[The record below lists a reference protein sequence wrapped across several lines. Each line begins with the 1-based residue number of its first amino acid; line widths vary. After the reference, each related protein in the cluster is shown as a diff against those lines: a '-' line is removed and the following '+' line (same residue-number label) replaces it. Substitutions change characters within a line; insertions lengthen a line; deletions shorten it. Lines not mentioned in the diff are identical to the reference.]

1 MSIKAQ
7 ALSGVF
13 WSSMQQ
19 FGTQS
24 ISFVVSLILA
34 RLLLPSEFG
43 LLAMMGLFVG
53 IGTILV
59 DSGLSQSII
68 RTTNP
73 TQEEFSTIFFFNLF
87 GSLIIYLIV
96 FFIAPF
102 IADFYNQNILIS
114 LIRWYCIIF
123 IINAFSNIQHTRL
136 SKKMDF
142 KTEIKIAIPS
152 LILSSFVGISMAFL
166 GYGVWSLVVSAIVQS
181 FVSSVQ
187 LWFWSKWQPSFVF
200 DFQLFKKHFNFGYK
214 LTISGILDTVF
225 SNIYYIIIG
234 RLFPPAQ
241 LGFYNRADSL
251 KQFPV
256 SNISAIINKITFPLF
271 SLIQNDDLKLKN
283 IYKRIMQI
291 VIFFVAPT
299 LIFMAVLGEPLFRFL
314 FTEKWL
320 PAVPY
325 FQILCFNGILYPIH
339 SYNLNILKVKGRS
352 DLFLKLEIIKKILLV
367 VIIAFAYQFGIYGLL
382 ISSVI
387 FSILAFFINTH
398 YTNKYINYSSWMQ
411 IKDLFPIII
420 LALISGFFVFSLNY
434 FLKDFIKYDLIN
446 LIICSFFGSVLYF
459 CISYFFKINSVK
471 EILDI
476 IKRK

>member
-43 LLAMMGLFVG
+43 LLAMMGVFVG

-68 RTTNP
+68 RTSNP
-73 TQEEFSTIFFFNLF
+73 TQQEFSTIFFFNLI
-87 GSLIIYLIV
+87 GSLIIYLII
-96 FFIAPF
+96 FFAAPF
-102 IADFYNQNILIS
+102 IADFYSQKVLIS
-114 LIRWYCIIF
+114 LIRWYCLIF
-123 IINAFSNIQHTRL
+123 IINAFSNVQYTRL

-142 KTEIKIAIPS
+142 KTEIKISIPS

-187 LWFWSKWQPSFVF
+187 LWIWSNWQPSFVF
-200 DFQLFKKHFNFGYK
+200 DFTLFKKHFNFGYK

-271 SLIQNDDLKLKN
+271 SLIQDDDLKLKN
-283 IYKRIMQI
+283 IYKRIMQM

-325 FQILCFNGILYPIH
+325 FQILCLNGILYPIH

-367 VIIAFAYQFGIYGLL
+367 IIIAFAYQFGIYGLL

-387 FSILAFFINTH
+387 FSVFAFFINTH
-398 YTNKYINYSSWMQ
+398 YTNKFINYSIWMQ
-411 IKDLFPIII
+411 IKDLFPIIF
-420 LALISGFFVFSLNY
+420 LALISGFFVFILNY

-446 LIICSFFGSVLYF
+446 LLICSFLGSVLYF

-476 IKRK
+476 IKPK

>member
-96 FFIAPF
+96 FFTAPL
-102 IADFYNQNILIS
+102 IADFYNQNILTS

-367 VIIAFAYQFGIYGLL
+367 VIIAFAFQFGIYGLL

>member
-1 MSIKAQ
+1 M
-7 ALSGVF
+7 
-13 WSSMQQ
+13 
-19 FGTQS
+19 
-24 ISFVVSLILA
+24 
-34 RLLLPSEFG
+34 
-43 LLAMMGLFVG
+43 
-53 IGTILV
+53 
-59 DSGLSQSII
+59 
-68 RTTNP
+68 
-73 TQEEFSTIFFFNLF
+73 
-87 GSLIIYLIV
+87 
-96 FFIAPF
+96 
-102 IADFYNQNILIS
+102 
-114 LIRWYCIIF
+114 
-123 IINAFSNIQHTRL
+123 
-136 SKKMDF
+136 
-142 KTEIKIAIPS
+142 
-152 LILSSFVGISMAFL
+152 
-166 GYGVWSLVVSAIVQS
+166 VVSAKVQS

-187 LWFWSKWQPSFVF
+187 LWFWSMCQPSF

-214 LTISGILDTVF
+214 LSIPSKFDTVF
-225 SNIYYIIIG
+225 SDIYYIITS
-234 RLFPPAQ
+234 RLFHPSQ
-241 LGFYNRADSL
+241 LGFYNRAVSL

-256 SNISAIINKITFPLF
+256 SNISVILNKITFPLF
-271 SLIQNDDLKLKN
+271 SQIQDDDLKLKSV
-283 IYKRIMQI
+283 YKRIMQM

-367 VIIAFAYQFGIYGLL
+367 VILAFAFQFGIYGLL

-398 YTNKYINYSSWMQ
+398 YTNKYINYSSWIQ
-411 IKDLFPIII
+411 IKDLFPIIV
-420 LALISGFFVFSLNY
+420 LALISGFFVFLLNY
-434 FLKDFIKYDLIN
+434 FLKNFIKYDLIN